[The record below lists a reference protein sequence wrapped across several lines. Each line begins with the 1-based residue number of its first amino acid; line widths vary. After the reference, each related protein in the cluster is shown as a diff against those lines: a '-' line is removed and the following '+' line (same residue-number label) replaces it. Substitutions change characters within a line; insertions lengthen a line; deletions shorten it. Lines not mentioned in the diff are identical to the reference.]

1 MMTLYS
7 DPVCPFSHRT
17 RLAIAEKDIAVTIR
31 NSRLEPWS
39 EEIAASVPYGKS
51 PVLVDRDTV
60 LFDSVII
67 IDYLDAR
74 FLQAPLYPLEPA
86 AKAKLKLMLHRID
99 HDWYALWDALS
110 DTKKAKIAAAKRTLR
125 EDLTVLSPLF
135 ETSQYFMSETF
146 SMLDCSLAPLL
157 WRLPLLNI
165 TLPDKAKAVEI
176 YANRLFD
183 RPSFKASLTN
193 EERAMRP

>member
-17 RLAIAEKDIAVTIR
+17 RLAIAEKGIAVTIR
-31 NSRLEPWS
+31 NSHLEPWS

-99 HDWYALWDALS
+99 HDWYALWDTLC

-135 ETSQYFMSETF
+135 ETSSYFMSETF

-165 TLPDKAKAVEI
+165 MLPDKAKAVEI

>member
-7 DPVCPFSHRT
+7 DPICPFSHRT

-86 AKAKLKLMLHRID
+86 AKAKLKLMLYRID
-99 HDWYALWDALS
+99 HDWYALWDTLC
-110 DTKKAKIAAAKRTLR
+110 DTKKAKISSKAPKR
-125 EDLTVLSPLF
+125 
-135 ETSQYFMSETF
+135 
-146 SMLDCSLAPLL
+146 L
-157 WRLPLLNI
+157 W
-165 TLPDKAKAVEI
+165 
-176 YANRLFD
+176 F
-183 RPSFKASLTN
+183 
-193 EERAMRP
+193 

>member
-7 DPVCPFSHRT
+7 DPICPFSHRT

-86 AKAKLKLMLHRID
+86 AKAKLKLMLYRID
-99 HDWYALWDALS
+99 HDWYSLWDALS
-110 DTKKAKIAAAKRTLR
+110 DTKKAKITAAKRTLR

-135 ETSQYFMSETF
+135 ETSSYFMSETF

-165 TLPDKAKAVEI
+165 TLPDKAKAVEN
-176 YANRLFD
+176 YASRLFD
-183 RPSFKASLTN
+183 RPSFQASLTN